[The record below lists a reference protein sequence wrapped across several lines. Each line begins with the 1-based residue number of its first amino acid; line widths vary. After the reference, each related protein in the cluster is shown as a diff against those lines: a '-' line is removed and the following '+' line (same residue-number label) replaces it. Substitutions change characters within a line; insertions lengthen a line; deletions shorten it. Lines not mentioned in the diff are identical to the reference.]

1 MNGLVEQARS
11 AFADAERTSN
21 PTNKVKAYLEAADKY
36 LQASVAASDNV
47 LKKVLLQY
55 SEVAKNQAEHLM
67 KIKESDADKKKA
79 FSLASSPTTPSAASD
94 VAVLSNRFILKA
106 HTDRLSNLSKLPKLA
121 TKATKN
127 IEDLVAMEAILR
139 KLVDRQEDSAFSSS
153 SMSATSFPHRM
164 QESYMVLPNNYA
176 LPPPQ
181 SPSYK
186 TNQSPAPGGMRSSVN
201 GNAPSSSPSISLLQ
215 YFWGSSSSGSSSSQN
230 ARPAN
235 SSSMN
240 NYSIQAIEQKTWG
253 EGGGEEIL
261 EKPVRVR
268 QTSHS
273 SDSGLDASDPYMVI
287 RRLNEQNALLEEEN
301 QRLKSDMQ
309 KFAVDFEAKFT
320 DLKLLL
326 KELEKHKVYLDDLAS
341 KTNSSSES
349 GKSFSP
355 EDVASLQAQLA
366 LVRKENEKLDSLLQG
381 FSRKHMENMHEIKK
395 RNDILFKL
403 EELTSKAHN
412 QLPYNKYLDKA
423 ANILHQIRLASL
435 AHANK
440 ESTNKEG
447 QSAGSSG
454 RSTEYSYIQVT
465 RDGSTSPSS
474 PGKPTSSASSTA
486 NNPAAGAAGMAS
498 GMNLSGI
505 RKPMTVPKHP
515 STATLVDALNRSSSL
530 PAGHNPPAKPAPP
543 SGR

>member
-21 PTNKVKAYLEAADKY
+21 PTNKAKAYLEAADKY

-47 LKKVLLQY
+47 LKKFLLQY
-55 SEVAKNQAEHLM
+55 SEVAKNQAEHLL
-67 KIKESDADKKKA
+67 KIKESDADGKKA

-94 VAVLSNRFILKA
+94 
-106 HTDRLSNLSKLPKLA
+106 LPKLT

-139 KLVDRQEDSAFSSS
+139 KLVDRQEDSAVSSS

-186 TNQSPAPGGMRSSVN
+186 TNQSTAPGGMRSSVN
-201 GNAPSSSPSISLLQ
+201 SNAPSSTPSISLLQ
-215 YFWGSSSSGSSSSQN
+215 YFWGSSSGNSNSQN

-240 NYSIQAIEQKTWG
+240 NYSIQSIEQNTWG

-341 KTNSSSES
+341 KTNSSSEN

-403 EELTSKAHN
+403 DELVSKAHN

-465 RDGSTSPSS
+465 KDGSTSPSS
-474 PGKPTSSASSTA
+474 PGKPTSSASGTA
-486 NNPAAGAAGMAS
+486 NTPAAPAAGMAS

-505 RKPMTVPKHP
+505 RKPMNVPKHP

-530 PAGHNPPAKPAPP
+530 PAGHNPPAKPAAP